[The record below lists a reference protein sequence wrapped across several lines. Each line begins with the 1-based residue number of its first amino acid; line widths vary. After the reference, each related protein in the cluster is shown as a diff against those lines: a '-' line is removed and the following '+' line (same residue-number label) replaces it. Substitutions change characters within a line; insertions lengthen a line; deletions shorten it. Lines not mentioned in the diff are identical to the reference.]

1 MFTPSTPLETIA
13 VCVQFVRH
21 QSVKMRDDANLDV
34 VYLID
39 SRFRRNV
46 ERTVSYISFLLGLGY
61 LVNRSLKLV
70 ITDANEFLALAKP
83 AVLNLWVFA
92 YPQIENYQY
101 NLAFCVPLG
110 QLEVENR
117 WNKLIHWPGL
127 PSHFLFYFSSF
138 CGWQSCF

>member
-1 MFTPSTPLETIA
+1 LALVNQDKFDPINQLITLSIIPFSGTYCNTYLKTFQMFTPSTPLETIA

-61 LVNRSLKLV
+61 SVNRNLELV
-70 ITDANEFLALAKP
+70 IADAN
-83 AVLNLWVFA
+83 
-92 YPQIENYQY
+92 
-101 NLAFCVPLG
+101 
-110 QLEVENR
+110 
-117 WNKLIHWPGL
+117 
-127 PSHFLFYFSSF
+127 
-138 CGWQSCF
+138 